1 MTEIAL
7 QGALDLIAEA
17 GGGTVEGYPHD
28 TTDGKK
34 VSVLYNST
42 RALYERAGFELPPP
56 EGQAELRDAEDRPLE
71 DYACGMRASSAA
83 PSASR
88 TGSSSIRS
96 STSWKKP
103 RTISRSASAR
113 ERPRAIR

>member
-1 MTEIAL
+1 MPPPTSS
-7 QGALDLIAEA
+7 
-17 GGGTVEGYPHD
+17 TVAP
-28 TTDGKK
+28 
-34 VSVLYNST
+34 SIPRPRRNST
-42 RALYERAGFELPPP
+42 ARHASRFSPRLRYARRSFRACRSSNISSYAP
-56 EGQAELRDAEDRPLE
+56 EEQQFTSGG
-71 DYACGMRASSAA
+71 YASGMRASSAA

-88 TGSSSIRS
+88 TGAISTRS